1 MKLSRSFWSID
12 VLVFYS
18 VRSSSAAFI
27 HQGSPID
34 KPHYIALMELL
45 SCFLY
50 ALFCSPRSQ
59 YVVYSI
65 PSWANRASLSHNK
78 NSANCNSHVQADS
91 ERQVLHI
98 YYPAPYTTSA
108 CWDTT
113 SFARRCWVSIH
124 SLDTQDLHWTPAP
137 VDVHDHTIFC

>member
-18 VRSSSAAFI
+18 GRSSSAAFI

-34 KPHYIALMELL
+34 KPHYIALMQSL

-59 YVVYSI
+59 YVHF
-65 PSWANRASLSHNK
+65 RQ
-78 NSANCNSHVQADS
+78 SHVCGYTHMAMH
-91 ERQVLHI
+91 ERAVFEQHDNQISGATRAQWFMSWPPNLQLPQVVGVHQMLHGI
-98 YYPAPYTTSA
+98 LAASNWESSTSLGFEIRIRIVMQTA
-108 CWDTT
+108 
-113 SFARRCWVSIH
+113 
-124 SLDTQDLHWTPAP
+124 
-137 VDVHDHTIFC
+137 